1 MSSEIQI
8 LLQKAKESLEAA
20 EMLER
25 GGYTG
30 FSASRAYYSMF
41 YIAEVISNKENK
53 GNEPKTQSFFKL

>member
-20 EMLER
+20 ELLER

-41 YIAEVISNKENK
+41 YVAEALFII
-53 GNEPKTQSFFKL
+53 Q